1 MFCRYTAKAIS
12 GKTIVYAI
20 FLEWPKNDQL
30 ILGAPVTSPGTTVT
44 MLGYHGNFS
53 WKPHSGGGMEIQI
66 PVIPINEMPNFDGW
80 ALKITGLTNW
90 IMNENV
96 IFFFLYQVHVPHD
109 QEINI
114 FLKKIWLIYFLI
126 FPLTVDDMYMF
137 VF

>member
-53 WKPHSGGGMEIQI
+53 WKPHSGGGMEIQF
-66 PVIPINEMPNFDGW
+66 PVIPINEMPNLDAW

-96 IFFFLYQVHVPHD
+96 NLVYVPYD
-109 QEINI
+109 QEISMI
-114 FLKKIWLIYFLI
+114 
-126 FPLTVDDMYMF
+126 
-137 VF
+137 